1 MRNKQSSEFSNN
13 LITKKVCGGKQ
24 PAMISMVVLVVV
36 AIVSLA
42 VASLAVSTGSI
53 FRRQSFYGDAARA
66 SFCAESVTNTLVAK
80 TNLGTMFAACEPGQC
95 VILGTDTCGACGE
108 SNTMMTCQDSQNNPP
123 LVCNGYI
130 RIGYKLGT
138 SAENLTAT
146 ADCGKSSYSIN
157 WDYAAPAPGGPCAGG
172 GLTAPG
178 VTCGSPAS
186 SGLY

>member
-1 MRNKQSSEFSNN
+1 MRNEQSSEFSNN

-24 PAMISMVVLVVV
+24 PAMISMVILVVV

-53 FRRQSFYGDAARA
+53 FRRQRFYGDAA
-66 SFCAESVTNTLVAK
+66 
-80 TNLGTMFAACEPGQC
+80 LGTMFAACEPGQC

-138 SAENLTAT
+138 SDKNLTAIS
-146 ADCGKSSYSIN
+146 DCGKSSYSIN
-157 WDYAAPAPGGPCAGG
+157 WDYTAPAPGGPCAGG

-178 VTCGSPAS
+178 VTCGGPAS